1 MQIKKIGIAGAGT
14 MGHGI
19 AQVCAQ
25 AGFSVVLRDVD
36 GAKLEKQ
43 LSRVAAV
50 FDKLVEK
57 QKMTA
62 DDKAKALGNIK
73 ITTEIADF
81 KDCDLVI
88 EAIFENAAKK
98 LELIDSL
105 NKVMR
110 DDAIFAS
117 NTSSISLTLLAAR
130 YKKPV
135 NAVGMHFFNPVP
147 LMKLVE
153 VISAAQTATETEQAV
168 FALAERLGKT
178 PAKVKDVAGFAVNRV
193 LIPMMNE
200 AIFAVYEGVA
210 DVESLDRCVQLGA
223 NHPMGPLTLADFVGL
238 DVLLDVLEVFQREL
252 GAERYRQCPLLK
264 KLVEAGHL
272 GRKSGKGFYDYTAKD
287 KVTVNDAVTRF
298 RS

>member
-1 MQIKKIGIAGAGT
+1 MQIQKIGVAGAGT

-19 AQVCAQ
+19 AQICAQ
-25 AGFSVVLRDVD
+25 AGFDVVLRDVD
-36 GAKLEKQ
+36 KTRLEKQ
-43 LSRVAAV
+43 LGRIGAG

-62 DDKAKALGNIK
+62 DDKAKALGRIK
-73 ITTEIADF
+73 ITTDMADF

-88 EAIFENAAKK
+88 EAIFENAIKK
-98 LELIDSL
+98 LELIDEL

-130 YKKPV
+130 YKNPA

-153 VISAAQTATETEQAV
+153 VISAAQTAAATEQAV
-168 FALAERLGKT
+168 FALAEKLGKV

-264 KLVEAGHL
+264 KLVEAGHK
-272 GRKSGKGFYDYTAKD
+272 GRKSGKGFYDYSGEKP
-287 KVTVNDAVTRF
+287 VVNDAVKRF

>member
-1 MQIKKIGIAGAGT
+1 MEIKKIGVAGAGT

-19 AQVCAQ
+19 AQICAQ
-25 AGFSVVLRDVD
+25 SGFTVVLRDVD
-36 GAKLEKQ
+36 MTKLEKQ
-43 LSRVAAV
+43 LGRIAQSY
-50 FDKLVEK
+50 DKLIEK
-57 QKMTA
+57 QKITA
-62 DDKAKALGNIK
+62 DDKIKALARIK
-73 ITTEIADF
+73 ITTNMGDF
-81 KDCDLVI
+81 SDCDLVI

-98 LELIDSL
+98 LELIDEL

-130 YKKPV
+130 YKNP
-135 NAVGMHFFNPVP
+135 ARAMGMHFFNPVP

-153 VISAAQTATETEQAV
+153 IISAAQTGPETEKAV
-168 FALAERLGKT
+168 FALAEKLGKV

-200 AIFAVYEGVA
+200 AVFAVYEGVA

-264 KLVEAGHL
+264 KLVEAGHI
-272 GRKSGKGFYDYTAKD
+272 GRKSGKGFYDYT
-287 KVTVNDAVTRF
+287 VNPPVVNDAVKRF
-298 RS
+298 RA

>member
-1 MQIKKIGIAGAGT
+1 MEIKKIGVAGAGT

-19 AQVCAQ
+19 AQICAQ
-25 AGFSVVLRDVD
+25 SGFNVVLRDVSRE
-36 GAKLEKQ
+36 KLDKQ
-43 LSRVAAV
+43 LGRIAAG

-62 DDKAKALGNIK
+62 DAKASALSRITV
-73 ITTEIADF
+73 TTEIKDF
-81 KDCDLVI
+81 ASCDLVI

-98 LELIDSL
+98 LELIDEL
-105 NKVMR
+105 NKVMK
-110 DDAIFAS
+110 DGAIFAS
-117 NTSSISLTLLAAR
+117 NTSSISLTLLATR
-130 YKKPV
+130 YKNPA
-135 NAVGMHFFNPVP
+135 NAIGMHFFNPVP

-153 VISAAQTATETEQAV
+153 VISALQTSAATENAV
-168 FALAERLGKT
+168 LGLAEKLGKS
-178 PAKVKDVAGFAVNRV
+178 PAKVRDVAGFAVNRV

-200 AIFAVYEGVA
+200 AVFAVYEGVA

-238 DVLLDVLEVFQREL
+238 DVLLDVLDVFQREL
-252 GAERYRQCPLLK
+252 GPERYRQCPLLK

-272 GRKSGKGFYDYTAKD
+272 GRKSGKGFYDYTTNP
-287 KVTVNDAVTRF
+287 VTVNEAVKRF